1 MEMREYLAAE
11 DKQFRAHLEEHRAVI
26 GGVLE
31 EVKAQGDQIA
41 QETAATVK
49 ASGKEA
55 VAQAQA
61 SMGQVAQAAQ
71 ATGDLAM
78 KAAETAV
85 AAVKRS
91 EEALG
96 RMDQAS
102 QRMVTSEAKVEAA
115 LDALVPK
122 VAEARQKLEKDLTG
136 MVTAAGGTEAEIQRM
151 VAAIRTAMTNEIH
164 TEIRKKLQD
173 AASHATKRI
182 YNVGD
187 LWDRFLKSLVILFP
201 LTVAAAGGLGWLFG
215 QHYLEEGIYEKKFQE
230 LKRNVR
236 VSAWGMK
243 VQLDPAGH
251 VLSTEAA
258 PIHQILVPV
267 GDGKT
272 WEAMV
277 RRGDDWYYRGQ
288 LVPDAKGFSIA
299 DAYDKSR
306 KENNLIKDY
315 QP

>member
-1 MEMREYLAAE
+1 MEMRDYLAAE
-11 DKQFRAHLEEHRAVI
+11 DKQFRAHLEEHRTVI

-31 EVKAQGDQIA
+31 EVKAQGGRIA

-61 SMGQVAQAAQ
+61 SLGQVAQAAQ

-122 VAEARQKLEKDLTG
+122 VVEARGKLEKDLSA
-136 MVTAAGGTEAEIQRM
+136 MVAAAGGTEAEIQRM
-151 VAAIRTAMTNEIH
+151 VAAIRASMTNEIH
-164 TEIRKKLQD
+164 TEIRKKLHE
-173 AASHATKRI
+173 AAGHATRRI
-182 YNVGD
+182 YNLGS
-187 LWDRFLKSLVILFP
+187 LWEGFLKSLVILFP
-201 LTVAAAGGLGWLFG
+201 LTVAAAGGLGWWFG
-215 QHYLEEGIYEKKFQE
+215 QHYLEEGIYAKTLAQVKANAQVAACAYQFHEDLNGVMQPKYVDIDAPLVWTAPGKFALMTKNEQGQWVYGKA
-230 LKRNVR
+230 LVNPGVLL
-236 VSAWGMK
+236 SAMCWDSSNKDTKQNTIK
-243 VQLDPAGH
+243 VYKP
-251 VLSTEAA
+251 
-258 PIHQILVPV
+258 
-267 GDGKT
+267 
-272 WEAMV
+272 
-277 RRGDDWYYRGQ
+277 
-288 LVPDAKGFSIA
+288 
-299 DAYDKSR
+299 
-306 KENNLIKDY
+306 
-315 QP
+315 